1 MIEFLKKNAEG
12 VRLFLLVFLTLYL
25 ELGLIRFTA
34 AEVLYLGYFSNFV
47 LMSAFLGIGLGF
59 LLAGKT
65 IRLFDHLPLVLL
77 LLVAFVIVTRIDA
90 SALREDSGQLFFG
103 FAGSK
108 ARIPLAL
115 CLLVIFALSTLL
127 FASIAQ
133 ETGRCFKHYKPL
145 TAYSIDI
152 AGSLFGIVAF
162 TTHSYLGG
170 GPVQWFVVA
179 SLAVAVLSTRR
190 TLFDAILMGLGL
202 VMLVYVTSPT
212 DYSRWSPYQRI
223 DVVPQGDQSYQLR
236 ANGIGHQTMVPV
248 GHKEPVYDYPY
259 REVVKLRNG
268 EPFRRA
274 LVIGSG
280 GGTDVSYALHYGV
293 EHVDAVEIDPQILA
307 AGRRFHPARPYS
319 DPRVSAHVTD
329 GRAFM
334 QRASGPYDLV
344 IFALPDSLASF
355 SNLSNIRLE
364 SFLFTVE
371 SFRQAARLLAKD
383 GVLVLYN
390 YYRKTWLVEK
400 LAGMLGRVF
409 GHAPLV
415 RCYSE
420 EDGGKLCALA
430 IGPTV
435 RGEPLPGAA
444 SYPPA
449 TDDWPFLYMQ
459 SPKLPT
465 FYLWVMG
472 LFVLGGVAA
481 VFASGHATRTNLRSN
496 GPFLLMGAA
505 FLLLETKSIIQFSL
519 LFGATWL
526 VNSLVFA
533 AILTSVL
540 LANLLVSRLRIRSP
554 LWLFALLLGSLAVH
568 IALPLGALLGI
579 ESFPVR
585 YTVASLVLF
594 SPIFFANLVFGYLF
608 QDTPKSDAA
617 FGWNLVGTMIGGSL
631 EYTSLA
637 LGYRAL
643 GIAVAALYIATAFW
657 AWRILRHPAKAAA
670 TAGDVPLGVV
680 PAAAEVKAAGASAAT
695 DADAAG

>member
-1 MIEFLKKNAEG
+1 MLEFLKKNAPG

-65 IRLFDHLPLVLL
+65 IKLFDHLPLVLL
-77 LLVAFVIVTRIDA
+77 LLIAFVIVTRIDA

-115 CLLVIFALSTLL
+115 CLVVIFALSTLL

-133 ETGRCFKHYKPL
+133 ETGRCFPHYKPL

-152 AGSLFGIVAF
+152 AGSLCGIVAF

-170 GPVQWFVVA
+170 GPVQWFIVA
-179 SLAVAVLSTRR
+179 SLAVAVLSSRR
-190 TLFDAILMGLGL
+190 TVFDAILMGLGL

-223 DVVPQGDQSYQLR
+223 DVLRQGDQSYLLR

-259 REVVKLRNG
+259 REVVKLRG
-268 EPFRRA
+268 DGAPFRRA

-307 AGRRFHPARPYS
+307 AGRRFHPVRPYA
-319 DPRVSAHVTD
+319 DPRVTAHVTD

-371 SFRQAARLLAKD
+371 SFQQASRLLAPD
-383 GVLVLYN
+383 GVVVLYN

-435 RGEPLPGAA
+435 HGDPLPGAA
-444 SYPPA
+444 SYAPA

-481 VFASGHATRTNLRSN
+481 VFASGHATRRNLRSN

-568 IALPLGALLGI
+568 IALPLDTLLGI
-579 ESFPVR
+579 ASFPVR

-608 QDTPKSDAA
+608 KDTPKSDAA

-637 LGYRAL
+637 VGYRAL
-643 GIAVAALYIATAFW
+643 GIAVAALYIVTAFW
-657 AWRILRHPAKAAA
+657 AWRILRHPAKAAVDASAPAEDTA
-670 TAGDVPLGVV
+670 T
-680 PAAAEVKAAGASAAT
+680 AEVKAAEASPAT
-695 DADAAG
+695 ETETAG